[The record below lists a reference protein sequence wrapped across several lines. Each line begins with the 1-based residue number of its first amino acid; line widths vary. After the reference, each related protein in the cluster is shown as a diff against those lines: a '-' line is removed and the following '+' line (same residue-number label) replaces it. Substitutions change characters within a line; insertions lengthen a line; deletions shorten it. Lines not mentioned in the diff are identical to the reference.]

1 MSSDLTRLS
10 PEELALEGGAALPAK
25 EVLSVPLLDLNI
37 DIDLALALA
46 APVDLAV
53 AANANVV
60 LPIDASV
67 SANVLSAGSE
77 SAAQATQGV
86 SIDQLIVGS
95 AIAHGNQVS
104 AIDQSAGTGDTPPAD
119 DGGDVTVP
127 DDTGDLLAGGLLHI
141 NANVDLNADLTSPIA
156 GAVAANANVAAPIE
170 AAVSANVGSIGSSSV
185 AVAEQTAII
194 TQHLDGVTAEAI
206 ADQTSDISQ
215 ATGTDGT
222 GGTTP

>member
-1 MSSDLTRLS
+1 MSSDLTRFS

-37 DIDLALALA
+37 DVDLALALA

-86 SIDQLIVGS
+86 SIDQLITGS
-95 AIAHGNQVS
+95 AIAHGVQTS
-104 AIDQSAGTGDTPPAD
+104 AIDQTAGTTDTPPETG
-119 DGGDVTVP
+119 GGDVTVP
-127 DDTGDLLAGGLLHI
+127 DDVDSLLAGGLLHV
-141 NANVDLNADLTSPIA
+141 NANVDLDADLTAPIA

-170 AAVSANVGSIGSSSV
+170 AAVSANVASIASTSV

-194 TQHLDGVTAEAI
+194 TQHIDATAEATV
-206 ADQTSDISQ
+206 DQTSDISQ
-215 ATGTDGT
+215 ATTTDGS
-222 GGTTP
+222 

>member
-1 MSSDLTRLS
+1 MSSDLTRFS

-37 DIDLALALA
+37 DVDLALALA

-77 SAAQATQGV
+77 SAAQATQGLA
-86 SIDQLIVGS
+86 IDQLITGA
-95 AIAHGNQVS
+95 AIAHGVQTS
-104 AIDQSAGTGDTPPAD
+104 AIDQTAGTTDAPPDGGGVVTPPT
-119 DGGDVTVP
+119 DV
-127 DDTGDLLAGGLLHI
+127 DSLLAGGLLHV
-141 NANVDLNADLTSPIA
+141 NANVDLDADLTAPIA

-170 AAVSANVGSIGSSSV
+170 AAVSANVASIGSSSV

-194 TQHLDGVTAEAI
+194 TQHIDATAEATV
-206 ADQTSDISQ
+206 DQTSDISQ
-215 ATGTDGT
+215 ATSTDGS
-222 GGTTP
+222 